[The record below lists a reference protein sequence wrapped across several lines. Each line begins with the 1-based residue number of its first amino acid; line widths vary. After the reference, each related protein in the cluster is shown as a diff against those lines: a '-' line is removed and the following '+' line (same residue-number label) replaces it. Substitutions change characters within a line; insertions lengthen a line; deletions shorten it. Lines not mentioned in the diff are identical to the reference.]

1 MAQRVAEL
9 PEIRML
15 SPELPNH
22 PARHRE
28 IVGVTFVRPETS
40 LIVYPR
46 LLLPLKLRGAE
57 AITTLLPK
65 RGDRPRVTESA
76 LSPCCCAHCRFART
90 SQYGIAAAYLG
101 QTRCQKSLI

>member
-65 RGDRPRVTESA
+65 RGDRPRVTPG
-76 LSPCCCAHCRFART
+76 LPNRRCLL
-90 SQYGIAAAYLG
+90 AAA
-101 QTRCQKSLI
+101 LIVDSHVPANTASRQRT